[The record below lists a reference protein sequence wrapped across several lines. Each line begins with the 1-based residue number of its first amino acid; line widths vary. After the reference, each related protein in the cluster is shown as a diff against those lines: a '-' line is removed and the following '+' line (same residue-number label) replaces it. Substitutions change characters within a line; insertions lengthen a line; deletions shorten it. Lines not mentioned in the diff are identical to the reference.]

1 MRRRSDP
8 RGAMINLKRA
18 VLFLP
23 LYVAAMITV
32 DIVFKSAHVSPT
44 KPLPVW
50 IVVGFI
56 ASAIVVVAVGV
67 WYFTQRSAG
76 KVTPKR
82 EHAYIAIVV
91 GVMVS
96 GFVGDT
102 VSGIAGIFMGG
113 KSLWVMAPSYALAYV
128 VLLWTIA
135 FTAKTLDNRAG
146 NIDDHSGAP
155 RA

>member
-1 MRRRSDP
+1 
-8 RGAMINLKRA
+8 MINLKRA
-18 VLFLP
+18 VLLLP

-32 DIVFKSAHVSPT
+32 DIVFKSAHISPT

-56 ASAIVVVAVGV
+56 ACAIIVVAVGI

-82 EHAYIAIVV
+82 EHAYIAIMAGVV
-91 GVMVS
+91 VS
-96 GFVGDT
+96 GFVGDI
-102 VSGIAGIFMGG
+102 VSAVAGLFMGG

-128 VLLWTIA
+128 VLLWTIV
-135 FTAKTLDNRAG
+135 FTARALDNHSTG
-146 NIDDHSGAP
+146 DVDDRSRSP
-155 RA
+155 R

>member
-1 MRRRSDP
+1 
-8 RGAMINLKRA
+8 MINLKRA

-23 LYVAAMITV
+23 LYIAAMITV

-50 IVVGFI
+50 IVAGFI
-56 ASAIVVVAVGV
+56 ASAIIVAAVGI

-76 KVTPKR
+76 KITQKR
-82 EHAYIAIVV
+82 EHAYAAIMV

-102 VSGIAGIFMGG
+102 VSGIAGLFMGG
-113 KSLWVMAPSYALAYV
+113 KSLWVMAPSYAVAYV
-128 VLLWTIA
+128 VLLWTTVL
-135 FTAKTLDNRAG
+135 TAKVLDSRGG
-146 NIDDHSGAP
+146 NVDERTGSS
-155 RA
+155 R